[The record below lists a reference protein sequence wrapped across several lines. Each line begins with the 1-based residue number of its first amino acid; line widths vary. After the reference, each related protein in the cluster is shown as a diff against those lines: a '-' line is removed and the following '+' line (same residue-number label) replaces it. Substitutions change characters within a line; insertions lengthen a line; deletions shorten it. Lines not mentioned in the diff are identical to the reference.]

1 MKKLLIIVFALVATN
16 VSAQYYVSVS
26 GGAQLGSAGVLQGR
40 ELSATKIT
48 NEYGSF
54 GEGLNAQ
61 LRAGYFW
68 NKTFGVEVAL
78 GYLHG
83 ADQVRDFNS
92 NYYSIA
98 VFPLPTGLPS
108 PNNFVNSAPTT
119 VAVEDATKVNAYA
132 RAYGFSAALI
142 YNFNENIYGKFGAV
156 TKVGG
161 KTVAEA
167 TNVVKVKLTENV
179 LVPGSGAVAIPTNTP
194 VKTVTTNLEQ
204 EFNGRIPL
212 GFIAAMG
219 YKYKLGDNLNLFAEL
234 EYLGINVTRD
244 KSKYTAFTST
254 DVIVLGAPTTTTTTL
269 SQLPVSMKEFTH
281 VDELPIPYVAD
292 PTKPAKVLSEVAPY
306 SSFGI
311 NFGITYT
318 FGK

>member
-1 MKKLLIIVFALVATN
+1 M
-16 VSAQYYVSVS
+16 
-26 GGAQLGSAGVLQGR
+26 
-40 ELSATKIT
+40 
-48 NEYGSF
+48 
-54 GEGLNAQ
+54 
-61 LRAGYFW
+61 
-68 NKTFGVEVAL
+68 
-78 GYLHG
+78 
-83 ADQVRDFNS
+83 
-92 NYYSIA
+92 
-98 VFPLPTGLPS
+98 FPLPTGLPS

-219 YKYKLGDNLNLFAEL
+219 D
-234 EYLGINVTRD
+234 R
-244 KSKYTAFTST
+244 KS
-254 DVIVLGAPTTTTTTL
+254 VV
-269 SQLPVSMKEFTH
+269 
-281 VDELPIPYVAD
+281 
-292 PTKPAKVLSEVAPY
+292 
-306 SSFGI
+306 
-311 NFGITYT
+311 
-318 FGK
+318 